1 MQTVSV
7 SVRVRPSPDKGPRE
21 LAAEASELL
30 RRAAWARHVVGGS
43 DQEASY
49 AALGEDLV
57 ERLRAGY
64 SCTLLAYGQT
74 GSGKTYTMFG
84 PSGCLTESALAEGN
98 GAAAPAPWGV
108 FPRVALELLRSGGG
122 GGGGTVLH
130 ASAVEVYNN
139 VAYDL
144 LDDRRQ
150 LQISGGRRAEVAAVF
165 GGAAEGA
172 CGAMGLQ
179 GKHPPGCSCRRC
191 FKAVEEAK
199 AAASAAR
206 RTRAAGASPSQASA
220 PPCASPAA
228 AEEKRPCA
236 KGGSGRRDE
245 GPTSSSSSSSSSSS
259 FATVGEALWP
269 LATPTD
275 VARLARHVEAS
286 RAANSHRLNDRSSRS
301 HCLVRLQVSTGG
313 GRGGGLLVRKQFLFV
328 DLAGSER
335 TKKSGVEGQRL
346 AEATQINA
354 SLTVLGRVIRGLGA
368 EGGGGQHLPYRDSA
382 LTQLLRSSL
391 EPGSGAAGSFTSVVV
406 NVASEPEHAE
416 ETACSLQFGERM
428 TAVRNVAT
436 KVAGADLGSERA
448 RLLALVRAARA
459 RVQALE
465 AAGAGGG
472 FTPDAPRHERLMLEE
487 SMERHR
493 RARERCDRLRTE
505 AAEAAGGGGGGR
517 SAGDGRGGG
526 RSRSHSHAGGGGG
539 GDLTRRLAEA
549 QAEEASIGAV
559 LGRQLTIKR
568 LWREPSAPFAAAQAE
583 LRELTQALSLLG
595 AP

>member
-1 MQTVSV
+1 MQTISV
-7 SVRVRPSPDKGPRE
+7 SVRVRPSQDKNPRE

-30 RRAAWARHVVGGS
+30 RRAAWARHVVTGS
-43 DQEASY
+43 DQAASY

-57 ERLRAGY
+57 EKLQAGY

-84 PSGCLTESALAEGN
+84 PSGCLTESALAEREG
-98 GAAAPAPWGV
+98 GAAPAPWGV

-122 GGGGTVLH
+122 STGGGDGMVLH

-139 VAYDL
+139 IAYDL

-150 LQISGGRRAEVAAVF
+150 LQISGGRRTEVAAVF
-165 GGAAEGA
+165 GGSAEGA

-206 RTRAAGASPSQASA
+206 RSRAAGASPS
-220 PPCASPAA
+220 PAVA
-228 AEEKRPCA
+228 DENRPRV
-236 KGGSGRRDE
+236 KGGSVRRDK
-245 GPTSSSSSSSSSSS
+245 GPSSSSS
-259 FATVGEALWP
+259 FATVGEALWL

-286 RAANSHRLNDRSSRS
+286 RSANSHRLNDRSSRS
-301 HCLVRLQVSTGG
+301 HCLVRLQVVTGG

-354 SLTVLGRVIRGLGA
+354 SLTVLGRVIRGLATEG
-368 EGGGGQHLPYRDSA
+368 GGGGQHLPYRDSV
-382 LTQLLRSSL
+382 LTQLLRSSF
-391 EPGSGAAGSFTSVVV
+391 EPGSAAAGSYTSVVV

-436 KVAGADLGSERA
+436 KVAGADLGSERS
-448 RLLALVRAARA
+448 RLLGLVRAARD
-459 RVQALE
+459 RVAALE

-472 FTPDAPRHERLMLEE
+472 FTPDAPRHERLMLKE

-493 RARERCDRLRTE
+493 RAKERCDRLCIE
-505 AAEAAGGGGGGR
+505 ATEAAGGSWEGG
-517 SAGDGRGGG
+517 
-526 RSRSHSHAGGGGG
+526 RSHSHAGAGGGG
-539 GDLTRRLAEA
+539 GSGELARRLAEA
-549 QAEEASIGAV
+549 QAEAASTGAV

-568 LWREPSAPFAAAQAE
+568 LWREPTAPFAAAQAE
-583 LRELTQALSLLG
+583 LRELTHALSLLG
-595 AP
+595 TT